1 MTPTR
6 FRWFIVFLLFAI
18 TIVNYID
25 RAAISYAIPLIQRE
39 LGFSPAE
46 SGAILGA
53 FGLGYAITTLLGGF
67 AVDRWG
73 ARIVLTV
80 AAVLWSLSIGMTSLA
95 TGVAMLYAAR
105 VLLGV
110 SEGPNFPALTGAV
123 THWLSPHERATA
135 LANAL
140 LAVPLALAVGGPI
153 VTHLLT
159 WLDWRLTFGVLF
171 VLSAA
176 WVPLWYFLFRD
187 SPSESRFVN
196 RAELDH
202 IQHHHDAVAKAPAR
216 RPEDPGPGMDVIAAL
231 LSNRTLLAN
240 TWAFFV
246 FGYFLFFFMTWLP
259 SYLERKYGLHL
270 DAVGLFTVLP
280 WLAAAVML
288 WLFGRWS
295 DHLLATTGRLRI
307 ARSYLIA
314 GTQFVAA
321 IAIVPV
327 AMTDNLTV
335 AIAGITVAVA
345 ASMGANAAYYAVNV
359 DIVPERAATA
369 LGIMDF
375 AFAIAGFLAPAI
387 TGWVLNI
394 RGSFTDGFLLM
405 AVLALSSVVVVLPS
419 TIPTTTPPAHMT
431 EIKDG
436 TTIGAAFAATVATPQ
451 RQAFFRRAGSR
462 GTRLSGSR
470 LRDFLRRG
478 GRQVEALAAI
488 YRAAGYGL
496 GHRVATLL
504 ENRPDY
510 VLHKLAL
517 NSIGVCCVPD
527 KPRLSDGRDRLSPGA
542 QRAGAGDRAWPRA
555 DNI

>member
-25 RAAISYAIPLIQRE
+25 RAAISYAIPVIQRE
-39 LGFSPAE
+39 LGFSATE

-53 FGLGYAITTLLGGF
+53 FGLGYALTTLLGGF

-73 ARIVLTV
+73 ARLVLTI
-80 AAVLWSLSIGMTSLA
+80 AAVLWSLSIGMTALA
-95 TGVAMLYAAR
+95 AGVVTLYAAR

-135 LANAL
+135 LGNAL
-140 LAVPLALAVGGPI
+140 LAVPLALAVGGPV
-153 VTHLLT
+153 VTQLLA
-159 WLDWRLTFGVLF
+159 WLDWRLTFAVLF
-171 VLSAA
+171 ALSAA
-176 WVPLWYFLFRD
+176 WVPLWWFLFRD
-187 SPSESRFVN
+187 SPADSRFVN
-196 RAELDH
+196 QAELDH
-202 IQHHHDAVAKAPAR
+202 IQSHHEAVSR
-216 RPEDPGPGMDVIAAL
+216 RPRAVLRTWPGMDVVAAL
-231 LSNRTLLAN
+231 LTNRTLLAN

-259 SYLERKYGLHL
+259 SYLERKYGLNL
-270 DAVGLFTVLP
+270 GSVGLFTVLP
-280 WLAAAVML
+280 WLAAALTL

-295 DHLLATTGRLRI
+295 DALLASTGRLRI

-321 IAIVPV
+321 IAVIPV

-375 AFAIAGFLAPAI
+375 AFALAGFLAPAI

-405 AVLALSSVVVVLPS
+405 AVLALSSVIVVLLF
-419 TIPTTTPPAHMT
+419 H
-431 EIKDG
+431 
-436 TTIGAAFAATVATPQ
+436 
-451 RQAFFRRAGSR
+451 
-462 GTRLSGSR
+462 
-470 LRDFLRRG
+470 
-478 GRQVEALAAI
+478 
-488 YRAAGYGL
+488 
-496 GHRVATLL
+496 H
-504 ENRPDY
+504 
-510 VLHKLAL
+510 
-517 NSIGVCCVPD
+517 PD
-527 KPRLSDGRDRLSPGA
+527 KDAA
-542 QRAGAGDRAWPRA
+542 QQTSSR
-555 DNI
+555 

>member
-25 RAAISYAIPLIQRE
+25 RAAISYAIPLIQRQ

-46 SGAILGA
+46 SGVILGA

-67 AVDRWG
+67 SVDRWG

-80 AAVLWSLSIGMTSLA
+80 AAVLWSLSIGMTALA

-135 LANAL
+135 LGNAL
-140 LAVPLALAVGGPI
+140 LAVPLALAIGGPI
-153 VTHLLT
+153 VSQLLA
-159 WLDWRLTFGVLF
+159 WLDWRATFGVLF

-176 WVPLWYFLFRD
+176 WVPLWWFLFRD
-187 SPSESRFVN
+187 SPTESRFVN
-196 RAELDH
+196 QAELDH
-202 IQHHHDAVAKAPAR
+202 IKTPHEAVSR
-216 RPEDPGPGMDVIAAL
+216 RPRAALKTWPGLDTIGAL

-240 TWAFFV
+240 YWAFFV

-259 SYLERKYGLHL
+259 SYLERKYGLDL
-270 DAVGLFTVLP
+270 GSVGLFTVAP
-280 WLAAAVML
+280 WLAAALLL

-307 ARSYLIA
+307 ARSWLIA

-321 IAIVPV
+321 IAVIPV
-327 AMTDNLTV
+327 AMTDDLTV

-375 AFAIAGFLAPAI
+375 AFAIAGVLAPVV

-405 AVLALSSVVVVLPS
+405 AVLALSSVVVVLLF
-419 TIPTTTPPAHMT
+419 H
-431 EIKDG
+431 
-436 TTIGAAFAATVATPQ
+436 
-451 RQAFFRRAGSR
+451 
-462 GTRLSGSR
+462 
-470 LRDFLRRG
+470 
-478 GRQVEALAAI
+478 
-488 YRAAGYGL
+488 
-496 GHRVATLL
+496 H
-504 ENRPDY
+504 
-510 VLHKLAL
+510 
-517 NSIGVCCVPD
+517 PD
-527 KPRLSDGRDRLSPGA
+527 KDA
-542 QRAGAGDRAWPRA
+542 ARA
-555 DNI
+555 

>member
-18 TIVNYID
+18 TTVNYID
-25 RAAISYAIPLIQRE
+25 RAAISYAIPLIQRH

-53 FGLGYAITTLLGGF
+53 FGLGYAVTTLLGGF

-80 AAVLWSLSIGMTSLA
+80 AAVLWTLSIGMTALA

-135 LANAL
+135 LGNAL
-140 LAVPLALAVGGPI
+140 LAVPLALAIGGPI
-153 VTHLLT
+153 VTHLLI
-159 WLDWRLTFGVLF
+159 WLDWRLTFAVLF

-176 WVPLWYFLFRD
+176 WVPLWWFLFRD
-187 SPSESRFVN
+187 GPADSRFVN
-196 RAELDH
+196 QAELDH
-202 IQHHHDAVAKAPAR
+202 IQTHHGAVSR
-216 RPEDPGPGMDVIAAL
+216 RPRAVLKTWPSRDVITAL

-259 SYLERKYGLHL
+259 SYLERKYGLNL
-270 DAVGLFTVLP
+270 GAIGLFTVLP
-280 WLAAAVML
+280 WLAAALLL

-295 DHLLATTGRLRI
+295 DHLLARTGRLRI

-314 GTQFVAA
+314 GSQFVAA
-321 IAIVPV
+321 IAVIPV
-327 AMTDNLTV
+327 AMTDDLTV

-359 DIVPERAATA
+359 DIVPDRAATA

-387 TGWVLNI
+387 TGWVLNL

-405 AVLALSSVVVVLPS
+405 AVLALSSVVVVLLFHHPDNDAS
-419 TIPTTTPPAHMT
+419 
-431 EIKDG
+431 
-436 TTIGAAFAATVATPQ
+436 
-451 RQAFFRRAGSR
+451 RQS
-462 GTRLSGSR
+462 
-470 LRDFLRRG
+470 
-478 GRQVEALAAI
+478 
-488 YRAAGYGL
+488 
-496 GHRVATLL
+496 
-504 ENRPDY
+504 
-510 VLHKLAL
+510 
-517 NSIGVCCVPD
+517 
-527 KPRLSDGRDRLSPGA
+527 
-542 QRAGAGDRAWPRA
+542 
-555 DNI
+555 

>member
-25 RAAISYAIPLIQRE
+25 RAAISYAIPVIQRE
-39 LGFSPAE
+39 LGFSATE

-53 FGLGYAITTLLGGF
+53 FGLGYALTTLLGGF

-73 ARIVLTV
+73 ARIVLTI
-80 AAVLWSLSIGMTSLA
+80 AAVLWSLSIGLTALA

-110 SEGPNFPALTGAV
+110 SEGPNFPAMTGAV

-135 LANAL
+135 LGNAL
-140 LAVPLALAVGGPI
+140 LAVPLALAIGGPI
-153 VTHLLT
+153 VTHLLI
-159 WLDWRLTFGVLF
+159 WLDWRLTFAVLF
-171 VLSAA
+171 ALSAA
-176 WVPLWYFLFRD
+176 WVPLWWFLFRD

-196 RAELDH
+196 QAELDH
-202 IQHHHDAVAKAPAR
+202 IQTHHEAVSR
-216 RPEDPGPGMDVIAAL
+216 RPRAVLRTWPNGEVIRAL

-259 SYLERKYGLHL
+259 SYLERKYGLNL
-270 DAVGLFTVLP
+270 GAVGLFTVLP
-280 WLAAAVML
+280 WLAAAVTL

-295 DHLLATTGRLRI
+295 DALLANTGRLRI

-314 GTQFVAA
+314 GTQLVAA
-321 IAIVPV
+321 IAVIPV
-327 AMTDNLTV
+327 AMTDNLNV

-375 AFAIAGFLAPAI
+375 AFALAGFLAPAI

-405 AVLALSSVVVVLPS
+405 TGLALSSVLVVMLFHRPD
-419 TIPTTTPPAHMT
+419 
-431 EIKDG
+431 ED
-436 TTIGAAFAATVATPQ
+436 
-451 RQAFFRRAGSR
+451 RQAAN
-462 GTRLSGSR
+462 
-470 LRDFLRRG
+470 
-478 GRQVEALAAI
+478 A
-488 YRAAGYGL
+488 
-496 GHRVATLL
+496 
-504 ENRPDY
+504 
-510 VLHKLAL
+510 
-517 NSIGVCCVPD
+517 
-527 KPRLSDGRDRLSPGA
+527 
-542 QRAGAGDRAWPRA
+542 
-555 DNI
+555 